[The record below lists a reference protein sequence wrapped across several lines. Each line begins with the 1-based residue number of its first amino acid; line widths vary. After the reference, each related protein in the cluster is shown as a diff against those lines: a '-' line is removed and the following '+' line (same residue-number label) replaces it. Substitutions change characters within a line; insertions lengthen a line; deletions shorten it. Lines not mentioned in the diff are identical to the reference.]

1 MERLEHLFQ
10 LIVDTLIER
19 DPARLHQPMPIATLR
34 TEVVPYRAARTPLAL
49 DCAEDHDML
58 LLRLLSGEGDFV
70 RLAEAQAV
78 DAFQN
83 EVVSVNPDFRVLDLF
98 NDVDLTFDARALARA
113 LGSGPARAYR
123 PPEEDLPQDNAP
135 AVESLPPQV
144 STAEVG
150 DDIIRETELEPAS
163 PEEEV
168 PDLEPT
174 PLIVEGHCAFCGGDL
189 PDGRRV
195 LFCPHCGQG
204 LDTLRCASCGA
215 ELEQGWRHC
224 ITCGAEVV

>member
-1 MERLEHLFQ
+1 MERLELLFQ

-19 DPARLHQPMPIATLR
+19 DPARLHQAMPIATLR
-34 TEVVPYRAARTPLAL
+34 TDVVPYRVTHTPLGL

-58 LLRLLSGEGDFV
+58 LLRLLSGEGEFV
-70 RLAEAQAV
+70 RLADPQAV

-98 NDVDLTFDARALARA
+98 NDIDLTFDARALARA

-123 PPEEDLPQDNAP
+123 PPETEDG
-135 AVESLPPQV
+135 EE
-144 STAEVG
+144 AEVPAEVEAAEPVG
-150 DDIIRETELEPAS
+150 DIMRETELVPA
-163 PEEEV
+163 PDGADV

-189 PDGRRV
+189 PEGRRV
-195 LFCPHCGQG
+195 LFCPHCGQA
-204 LDTLRCASCGA
+204 LDALRCANCGA
-215 ELEQGWRHC
+215 DLEQGWRHC
-224 ITCGAEVV
+224 IACGTPVA